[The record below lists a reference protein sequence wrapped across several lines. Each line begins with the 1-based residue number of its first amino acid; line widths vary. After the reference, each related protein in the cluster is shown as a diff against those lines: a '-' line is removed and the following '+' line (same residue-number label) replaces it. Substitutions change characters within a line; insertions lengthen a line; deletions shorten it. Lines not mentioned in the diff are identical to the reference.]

1 MMEELLVV
9 VSAEDLRISMTL
21 LPSYRIGTALHS
33 LLLLYG
39 TTPIKKG
46 IAFPCLKASS
56 CLYIYAMEGSHSPS
70 TENNLLFNSLH

>member
-1 MMEELLVV
+1 
-9 VSAEDLRISMTL
+9 MTL
-21 LPSYRIGTALHS
+21 LPSYRIGTPLHS
-33 LLLLYG
+33 LLSYAYG
-39 TTPIKKG
+39 TPPIKKG